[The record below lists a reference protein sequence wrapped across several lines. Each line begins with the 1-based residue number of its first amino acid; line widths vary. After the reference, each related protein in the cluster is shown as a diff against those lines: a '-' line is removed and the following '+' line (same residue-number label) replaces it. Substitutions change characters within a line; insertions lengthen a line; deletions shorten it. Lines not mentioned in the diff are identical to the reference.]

1 MGTTEGKFNRDEDLL
16 KRIGAN
22 VRKYRKLKALTIAQL
37 SYKSGL
43 GTTSIYEVEHGKVN
57 SNVTTIQKIAD
68 ALEITPGELFA

>member
-1 MGTTEGKFNRDEDLL
+1 MGTTERKFNRDEDLL
-16 KRIGAN
+16 KRIGSN

-37 SYKSGL
+37 SYRSGL

-57 SNVTTIQKIAD
+57 SNVNTIQKIAD